1 MSGSTKREVRLH
13 DTRTGELLPLR
24 PRDPGKVGIYAC
36 GPTVYSRIHIGNA
49 RPFVVFSLL
58 KRFLDHEG
66 LEVTLVVNVTDVND
80 KIYDAAR
87 AQGRPSEALAEEMT
101 ELYFADTAGLG
112 LGRPD
117 REPLASETISSI
129 VEYIQ
134 TLIDTGH
141 AYAAEGDVFFR
152 VRSDADYGSLS
163 HRRIDEMDQG
173 EGVEGSDRKEDPLD
187 FALWK
192 GRKEGEDTCWPAP
205 WGEGRPG
212 WHIECSAMA
221 EDALGVGFDIHG
233 GGSDLL
239 FPHHE
244 NEAAQT
250 RAARGQEL
258 ARIWMHNGMI
268 QTTGEKMAKSVGNI
282 APLHEVVGRYGSDV
296 VVMYLASGHYR
307 QPLAFSEAA
316 LEQAKANVGR
326 IRDTARRLGA
336 GDSPPDMQPISDRFY
351 AALADDFNTPRALAA
366 VFDWVREA
374 NRRNHLVGARDLR
387 EMMSVLGLAHLLDDT
402 TPTPPAEVAR
412 KAADR
417 EQARATRDFDA
428 ADRLRAEIEE
438 LGWEVR
444 DVAGGFELTPLADR

>member
-1 MSGSTKREVRLH
+1 MREIRLH
-13 DTRTGELLPLR
+13 DTRTGEVTPLQ

-58 KRFLDHEG
+58 KRFLEREG
-66 LEVTLVVNVTDVND
+66 FEATLVVNVTDVND

-87 AQGRPSEALAEEMT
+87 AQGRASEALAKEMT
-101 ELYFADTAGLG
+101 ELYFADTGALG

-117 REPLASETISSI
+117 REPLAAETIGPI
-129 VEYIQ
+129 VDYIQ
-134 TLIDTGH
+134 ALIDGEH
-141 AYAAEGDVFFR
+141 AYAADGDVFFR

-192 GRKEGEDTCWPAP
+192 GRKEGEDTYWPAP

-268 QTTGEKMAKSVGNI
+268 QSTPGEKMAKSVGNI
-282 APLHEVVGRYGSDV
+282 ALLHEVIDEYGAEV
-296 VVMYLASGHYR
+296 VVMYLIGGHYR

-326 IRDTARRLGA
+326 IRDAARRLLP
-336 GDSPPDMQPISDRFY
+336 GDSPPDMRPISDRFY
-351 AALADDFNTPRALAA
+351 EALADDFNTPRALAA

-374 NRRNHLVGARDLR
+374 NRREDPVGAGDLC

-428 ADRLRAEIEE
+428 ADRLRAEIEQ

-444 DVAGGFELTPLADR
+444 DIADGFELTPLADR